1 MKKERLMNY
10 IVSEGDNKSFY
21 CVKETTTG
29 HVVKI
34 FAQFNDAR
42 KLMKHLNSGGG
53 FDGNTPN
60 FFLK

>member
-10 IVSEGDNKSFY
+10 IVSEAENRLVY
-21 CVKETTTG
+21 HVKETMTG
-29 HVVKI
+29 QIIKT
-34 FAQFNDAR
+34 FNKFHEAR
-42 KLMKHLNSGGG
+42 NLMKHLNAGGG